1 VKILLEEDKK
11 LLKNLKNQFV
21 EYTKFMNNEQID
33 KGLKLIFELMSDAN
47 AYIDNQAPWK
57 LLKSDLQRM
66 NVVLFTVL
74 NIIRGCSIM
83 LLPVMPDSANKV
95 LDILN
100 VDNKDRYLKNI
111 NTLIS
116 NDIKIVNPNPIFPR
130 IE

>member
-1 VKILLEEDKK
+1 
-11 LLKNLKNQFV
+11 
-21 EYTKFMNNEQID
+21 
-33 KGLKLIFELMSDAN
+33 MSDAN